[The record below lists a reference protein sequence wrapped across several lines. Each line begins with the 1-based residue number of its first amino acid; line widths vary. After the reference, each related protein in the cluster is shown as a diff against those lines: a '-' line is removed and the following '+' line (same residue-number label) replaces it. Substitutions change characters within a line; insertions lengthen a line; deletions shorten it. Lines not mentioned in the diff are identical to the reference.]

1 EYAYNRFLKE
11 NKPRIYTY
19 FQILPEGTDI
29 SEEVRLFM
37 ERLGKEISHYYSR
50 FSNLDSIKLNM
61 LLELTRTNHLKDTV
75 DIKDGKALV
84 NGKELM
90 SLENIPVFKN
100 NEEREKYKAE
110 IRKLR
115 EEKTRLAV
123 MFASDPDNMDV
134 YKKLSETA
142 TRYAELQKTYH
153 DTEKAILDLYSGIV
167 ERNSSGESVTW
178 REKKASEYLDNGDY
192 KAALAVL
199 RDPEREEELQR
210 AYEKAGQAE
219 DEFVGYIKEGQL
231 KIDTLKSQGITSATL
246 PEIYAEYEK
255 CVKVAK
261 DKLVKTEFVTG
272 YAYFLRDQKN
282 YTKAIENA
290 EWYRKYRD
298 FKGFDS
304 KKDETGLEN
313 LLGLLYTEIRRY
325 KDAETHYRKAIE
337 TTEEMPEKDSDLYDW
352 YLAARYNNLGNL
364 LCDTGRFAEAEEY
377 LPKAVKVQKRLAE
390 KNPSFYGGSLALIYN
405 NYGTLCFKRGNFKD
419 AEENY
424 KESVEIYEKL
434 VKENPAHA
442 NNLGQS
448 YHNLG
453 YIYSRSNRYK
463 EAEECYLK
471 AIAIREKEVQ
481 ENPAAYEDDL
491 ATNYNNLGLLYSQI
505 NRLAEA
511 EEYYLKSIRIQERQ
525 AKENPSSYEADLS
538 IAYQNLGDLYRDL
551 RKYDKAEEY
560 YLKVKDIRE
569 RLAKEDPSVYQAD
582 LAKIYTVFAYCCKD
596 VKRFGEA
603 ENYHRKAL
611 EIREQLC
618 KENPSS
624 YEGDLAQSCNNLGN
638 FCATTNRYT
647 EAEEYYQRALE
658 IRKRLA
664 AKDPAYYEGVLT
676 ASY

>member
-1 EYAYNRFLKE
+1 MKKYRIFVASSINEFHNERLELGAFVQKLNEDNITRGIYADLEVCEEFSNAVSFQGKQNDYNDLIRTCDFFYALFGKKTGKYTVEEYRTAHDQYRQTGKPEITVFTEEGYAFADAEEFKAELSADHAQIVYFGNTGMIKERLGKEIESLPAEPNAKMPAVITILAAISLAEKEGDQAELLDYVRSLNDTYIDYGLFFDLRFCENNQNAVFDELQRQIDSSSFFYVIIGDQSDPSVIESFEYAYNRFLKE

-115 EEKTRLAV
+115 EEKTKLAV
-123 MFASDPDNMDV
+123 QFASDPDNMDV

-192 KAALAVL
+192 NAALAVL

-231 KIDTLKSQGITSATL
+231 KIDTLKSQGVTSANL
-246 PEIYAEYEK
+246 PEIYDEYEK

-261 DKLVKTEFVTG
+261 EKLVKPEIVYG
-272 YAYFLRDQKN
+272 YAYFLRDQKD
-282 YTKAIENA
+282 YRKAIENA
-290 EWYRKYRD
+290 EWYSRYRG

-304 KKDETGLEN
+304 KKEETGLEN
-313 LLGLLYTEIRRY
+313 LLGLLYSETDQY
-325 KDAETHYRKAIE
+325 KNAEVHYRKAIE
-337 TTEEMPEKDSDLYDW
+337 TTEELPDKDSDVYNN
-352 YLAARYNNLGNL
+352 YLTARYNNLGNL
-364 LCDTGRFAEAEEY
+364 LCNTSQFAEAEEC
-377 LPKAVKVQKRLAE
+377 LTKAIAIQNKLAG
-390 KNPSFYGGSLALIYN
+390 KNSSAYEASLALFYN
-405 NYGTLCFKRGNFKD
+405 NYGTLC
-419 AEENY
+419 
-424 KESVEIYEKL
+424 
-434 VKENPAHA
+434 
-442 NNLGQS
+442 
-448 YHNLG
+448 
-453 YIYSRSNRYK
+453 
-463 EAEECYLK
+463 
-471 AIAIREKEVQ
+471 
-481 ENPAAYEDDL
+481 
-491 ATNYNNLGLLYSQI
+491 
-505 NRLAEA
+505 
-511 EEYYLKSIRIQERQ
+511 
-525 AKENPSSYEADLS
+525 
-538 IAYQNLGDLYRDL
+538 
-551 RKYDKAEEY
+551 
-560 YLKVKDIRE
+560 
-569 RLAKEDPSVYQAD
+569 
-582 LAKIYTVFAYCCKD
+582 
-596 VKRFGEA
+596 
-603 ENYHRKAL
+603 
-611 EIREQLC
+611 
-618 KENPSS
+618 
-624 YEGDLAQSCNNLGN
+624 
-638 FCATTNRYT
+638 
-647 EAEEYYQRALE
+647 
-658 IRKRLA
+658 
-664 AKDPAYYEGVLT
+664 
-676 ASY
+676 